1 MLELKIQKK
10 SFEKDGEKLEYYE
23 LSTIIDNQKISLQVR
38 DEDKK
43 LFKYLLNFHKYDD
56 KGVMID

>member
-23 LSTIIDNQKISLQVR
+23 LSTVIDNQKISLQVKE
-38 DEDKK
+38 DDKK
-43 LFKYLLNFHKYDD
+43 LFKYLAKFHKYDD
-56 KGVMID
+56 KGVMVE